1 MREGKTIKQPMLG
14 QLRSE
19 FRYRLQHPARYRL
32 GLMKAKLRRVL
43 DSRAKTFRFLILSD
57 GLAAASE
64 AQFEPLQRYSALL
77 QDRLG
82 VVFRFMRLA
91 EGMRLERSDFSR
103 FHVLGLKF
111 SFRAQEPWQ
120 TVARFRERLSGSGT
134 KLVYFDGDDDVCV
147 QWPAVLQLVD
157 LYVKKGVFTDTNDY
171 LRPFVGKSNLTDYV
185 SKKYGTSF
193 EAMDI
198 PKSGVLE
205 TVDLAKLHLGWSTA
219 LDNRHVDLFKEVKPP
234 PSSTK
239 DVDILCRASVPQD
252 WSFPLRN
259 SVAPKLEPMCGRY
272 RVIMSLPT
280 TRVPRRQYYEELLRS
295 RICVSPFG
303 YGEVCG
309 RDIEAIT
316 CGCLL
321 IKPNMSHIQSR
332 PDVFIPGETYVP
344 VRWDYKDLAETCT
357 RYLNQETERARIA
370 DNAYQVL
377 ANYYRD
383 DAFIATFG
391 SVLERLGLTHAQS
404 SPPLAI

>member
-1 MREGKTIKQPMLG
+1 LG
-14 QLRSE
+14 HLRAE
-19 FRYRLQHPARYRL
+19 FRYRLQYPAKYRL
-32 GLMKAKLRRVL
+32 GLMKAELRRML
-43 DSRAKTFRFLILSD
+43 NSRAETRRFLILSD

-64 AQFEPLQRYSALL
+64 AQFAPLQRYAALL
-77 QDRLG
+77 QARLG

-91 EGMRLERSDFSR
+91 DGMRLDRSAFSR

-111 SFRAQEPWQ
+111 SFRAQEPRQ
-120 TVARFRERLSGSGT
+120 IVARFRDQLAGTGT

-147 QWPAVLQLVD
+147 QWPAVLRLVD
-157 LYVKKGVFTDTNDY
+157 LYVKKGVFADPRDY

-185 SKKYGTSF
+185 SKEYATSF
-193 EAMDI
+193 ETMDI
-198 PKSGVLE
+198 PKSGRLE
-205 TVDLAKLHLGWSTA
+205 TPDLAKLHLGWSTA
-219 LDNRHVDLFKEVKPP
+219 LDDKHVDLFKEVKPP

-239 DVDILCRASVPQD
+239 DVDILCRATVPQD

-259 SVAPKLEPMCGRY
+259 SIVPKLEPLCARY

-280 TRVPRRQYYEELLRS
+280 NRVPRRQYYEELLRS
-295 RICVSPFG
+295 RICISPFG

-321 IKPNMSHIQSR
+321 IKPDMSHLRSH

-344 VRWDYKDLAETCT
+344 VRWDYADLAETCA
-357 RYLNQETERARIA
+357 RYLDQETERARIA
-370 DNAYQVL
+370 GNAYQVL

-383 DAFIATFG
+383 DAFVATFAG
-391 SVLERLGLTHAQS
+391 VLERLGLTHVQTAA
-404 SPPLAI
+404 PLAI

>member
-1 MREGKTIKQPMLG
+1 
-14 QLRSE
+14 
-19 FRYRLQHPARYRL
+19 
-32 GLMKAKLRRVL
+32 MKAELRRML
-43 DSRAKTFRFLILSD
+43 DSRAGTFRFLILSD

-64 AQFEPLQRYSALL
+64 AQFEHLQRYATLL

-91 EGMRLERSDFSR
+91 EGMRLERSALSQ

-120 TVARFRERLSGSGT
+120 IVSRFCEQSSETGT

-147 QWPAVLQLVD
+147 QWPEILRLVD
-157 LYVKKGVFTDTNDY
+157 LYVKKGVFTDVNNY

-185 SKKYGTSF
+185 SKECGTSF
-193 EAMDI
+193 ETMDI

-205 TVDLAKLHLGWSTA
+205 TPDLAKLHLGWSTA
-219 LDNRHVDLFKEVKPP
+219 LDDRHVDLFKQVKPP
-234 PSSTK
+234 PPSTK

-259 SVAPKLEPMCGRY
+259 SVVPKLEPMCARY

-309 RDIEAIT
+309 RDIEAVT

-321 IKPNMSHIQSR
+321 VKPNMSHIRSH

-344 VRWDYKDLAETCT
+344 VRWDYADLVETCT
-357 RYLNQETERARIA
+357 RYLDQEADRTRIA

-383 DAFIATFG
+383 DTFVG
-391 SVLERLGLTHAQS
+391 TFASVLERLGLTRVQS
-404 SPPLAI
+404 SAPLAI